1 MNVITRRQLNFLHP
15 VREKVLFAPDFA
27 TCTAVD
33 TFYLLNEKEALIEKD
48 VSFTKIP
55 YGDHFKFR
63 SFYHLK
69 EISDSA
75 TKLEYGFYIH
85 FVKKTMF

>member
-1 MNVITRRQLNFLHP
+1 M
-15 VREKVLFAPDFA
+15 FAPDFA
-27 TCTAVD
+27 TCSAVD
-33 TFYLLNEKEALIEKD
+33 TFYLLNDKEALIEKD

-63 SFYHLK
+63 SFYNIK
-69 EISDSA
+69 ELTQNS
-75 TKLEYGFYIH
+75 TRLEYGYYIH